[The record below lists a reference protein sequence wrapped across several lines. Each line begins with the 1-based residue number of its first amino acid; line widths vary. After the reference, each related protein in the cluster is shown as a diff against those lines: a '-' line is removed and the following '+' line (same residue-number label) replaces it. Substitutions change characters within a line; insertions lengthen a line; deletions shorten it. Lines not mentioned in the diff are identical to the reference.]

1 MSSVNWSDSEVEAKP
16 DIATD
21 KLTFGDITIDE
32 NNAKSI
38 KPAAL
43 VDTTHFTMN
52 NTQENYCFGIDYSH
66 ALTNSSVEI
75 DVSEL
80 NVDMSSLF
88 IVLFDDEPRT
98 FRAYFS
104 SEDSTGGSMAGDIYI
119 SPNDEWSKIS
129 FKGETK
135 YYWSGWVA
143 SFGAVGS
150 VRIIRLRLDEGAESL
165 LTVNVEDKERLVLGY
180 SRLFLNNRKPFY
192 GKTNITNY
200 ASAHHENS
208 MLVLPNLT
216 TASFK
221 GLLYAGAC
229 KDSDLV
235 LNLNSSLQHSSMQ
248 SFPYFIE
255 VEGDYAIETDDD
267 IDVYER
273 RYEVS
278 NDSIEHISTISRRIT
293 RGADGVKIA
302 HIPANSVLM
311 ISGDNCLISRI
322 Q

>member
-1 MSSVNWSDSEVEAKP
+1 MSSVNWNDSKVEAKP
-16 DIATD
+16 YIATD
-21 KLTFGDITIDE
+21 KLTYAGITIDE
-32 NNAKSI
+32 TNVRNI
-38 KPAAL
+38 KPAEL

-52 NTQENYCFGIDYSH
+52 NAQEDYYIGIDYSH

-80 NVDMSSLF
+80 NANSFTLF
-88 IVLFDDEPRT
+88 IALFDDEPHT
-98 FRAYFS
+98 FRAHFF
-104 SEDSTGGSMAGDIYI
+104 AGDVGGGTEASIKI
-119 SPNDEWSKIS
+119 QASEWSEIS
-129 FKGETK
+129 FNGETK
-135 YYWSGWVA
+135 YHWRGYVNTLGVEPA
-143 SFGAVGS
+143 T
-150 VRIIRLRLDEGAESL
+150 RLILSLDEGASSL
-165 LTVNVEDKERLVLGY
+165 LTVNDEHKERLVLGY
-180 SRLFLNNRKPFY
+180 SRLFINNIEPFSAKS
-192 GKTNITNY
+192 GITNY
-200 ASAHHENS
+200 ASAHHENR

-235 LNLNSSLQHSSMQ
+235 LNLNSSLMHSNMRPY
-248 SFPYFIE
+248 PYFIE

-267 IDVYER
+267 IVIYER

-278 NDSIEHISTISRRIT
+278 NYDIERISTSQRTIS

-302 HIPANSVLM
+302 HIAANSVLM
-311 ISGDNCLISRI
+311 LSGDSCLISRI